1 VTAYRNDIDALEARH
16 AALEAEVADRT
27 RARDEAARM
36 LDEARG
42 RAAVELREREA
53 PLRRQRA
60 IAIMIFLAV
69 GSIMTYGVVKRLTRE
84 TASHKAIR
92 VMQEYTDQMC
102 ACFDKKC
109 ADHVNEDFTWW
120 ATEMAKESRTDDLPS
135 PEDTQKVEKI
145 MTRYADCM
153 TKLMNESYMGGAQND
168 GRF

>member
-27 RARDEAARM
+27 RERDEAARM

-69 GSIMTYGVVKRLTRE
+69 GSIMTYGLYKRFHHESDGQKVLRKLE
-84 TASHKAIR
+84 QYENK
-92 VMQEYTDQMC
+92 MC
-102 ACFDKKC
+102 ACANRACAEQINQELTNWITDYSKNADEKPDPELAKKA
-109 ADHVNEDFTWW
+109 ADIVTHYSE
-120 ATEMAKESRTDDLPS
+120 
-135 PEDTQKVEKI
+135 
-145 MTRYADCM
+145 CM
-153 TKLMNESYMGGAQND
+153 TKLMTYEGQNGAY
-168 GRF
+168 